1 MANALQI
8 IQGLGLDAE
17 EPYPGFIVV
26 PDFAAKVLDFNADTL
41 LEHFQKY
48 IPWRGQ
54 NDEIEPFALQG
65 VLGTN
70 VNLRYRGNELK
81 RNKIW
86 AQKGPVSKGVRV
98 YSYTGFAYPV
108 ALATSNWEDSESLNA
123 MSERMNA
130 FISKIGGPEMNH
142 LIMTAYN
149 NGSCNIGWH
158 YDKTRSLHPDTWI
171 AVVKLGPSSR
181 RFALRR
187 RAGEGENQDEMPV
200 VFDRI
205 VPKGALILMS
215 MEANLATQHAVPV
228 SEDED
233 MGLSGSIVWRNV
245 TNVLKVSEL
254 EKRAA
259 KTVKGREERQAK
271 KRSAHKAEL
280 D

>member
-1 MANALQI
+1 M
-8 IQGLGLDAE
+8 
-17 EPYPGFIVV
+17 
-26 PDFAAKVLDFNADTL
+26 
-41 LEHFQKY
+41 
-48 IPWRGQ
+48 PWRGQ

-142 LIMTAYN
+142 LILTAYN

-158 YDKTRSLHPDTWI
+158 YDKARSLHPETWI

-181 RFALRR
+181 RFALRAAR
-187 RAGEGENQDEMPV
+187 ARARIRMRCRSPTALCRGRAHPHEYGGQPGDAARGAGELYQ
-200 VFDRI
+200 
-205 VPKGALILMS
+205 
-215 MEANLATQHAVPV
+215 
-228 SEDED
+228 D
-233 MGLSGSIVWRNV
+233 MGLCGRC
-245 TNVLKVSEL
+245 LAQRDERDQGPEL
-254 EKRAA
+254 EKLRPRPSSAARAA
-259 KTVKGREERQAK
+259 S
-271 KRSAHKAEL
+271 KRWPTTPASRTLVSFAL
-280 D
+280 S